1 MDRINVFKL
10 TIRVICINFLLLFKN
25 PIPYTLPFSKDFG
38 GFFLSYSI
46 PAEKIS
52 EIKHSADILEI
63 ISDAVTLKKAG
74 RNYLGL
80 CPFHS
85 EKTPSF
91 TVSPD
96 KQMFY
101 CFGCGEGGN
110 VFTFIMKQEGVAF
123 PDAVR
128 FLARRYGITV
138 VDQTLGPGLKNQL
151 DERELLF
158 QINHQAMAFFHQ
170 RLLNPQ
176 TGNTALSYLTRRGL
190 PPNILTDFKLG
201 YALPGWNDLVNY
213 FSQTGVALTL
223 VEKAGLISRRQN
235 SNGYYDRFRDRI
247 IFPIYNIHQQV
258 AGFGGRVMDDS
269 LPKYLNSPETSLY
282 SKSRSLY
289 GLFQAKPFCR
299 QTGEVFIAEG
309 YMDLLSL
316 HLHGIQNS
324 VATLGTAMTEEHIR
338 LLKGVSQKITLVYD
352 SDQAGIKAAQ
362 RCIALFKVHHQLED
376 IRILVLPEGHDPDS
390 YLRQFGPDSFKKAAS
405 EASGVFSFMM
415 DVAIKK
421 HGLSLEGK
429 LRIVKEMEEP
439 LSALTDGLTRISA
452 IKEIAER
459 TGIDESA
466 IQEKIREI
474 SPRGPFRAKP
484 VESFSYSGNKF
495 EKRLIAMMLQFPEI
509 IPELVEKNLIEYISD
524 PLLKSTG
531 NDILFCYRDL
541 ENAQEQI
548 KDLPSIVLMAADN
561 DEKKRLIAAFS
572 IQKEEWDLEGC
583 RKFIGQ
589 IERNQKRD
597 NLRLL
602 RQRMKAA
609 EERGEHELLRKLTK
623 ECSDGQMSAGGR

>member
-1 MDRINVFKL
+1 M
-10 TIRVICINFLLLFKN
+10 
-25 PIPYTLPFSKDFG
+25 
-38 GFFLSYSI
+38 SYSI

-63 ISDAVTLKKAG
+63 ISDAVVLKKAG
-74 RNYLGL
+74 RNFLGL

-110 VFTFIMKQEGVAF
+110 VFTFVMKQEGIAF
-123 PDAVR
+123 PEAVR
-128 FLARRYGITV
+128 FLAKRYGIV
-138 VDQTLGPGLKNQL
+138 IVDQTSSPASKKQM

-158 QINHQAMAFFHQ
+158 QINRQAMEFFHHT
-170 RLLNPQ
+170 LLNPKIG
-176 TGNTALSYLTRRGL
+176 TPALSYLTRRGL
-190 PPNILTDFKLG
+190 PSGILTDFKLG
-201 YALPGWNDLVNY
+201 YAQPGWDHLTNY
-213 FSQTGVALTL
+213 FSQKGVALAL
-223 VEKAGLISRRQN
+223 VEKAGLISRRQ
-235 SNGYYDRFRDRI
+235 SGSGYYDRFRDRV
-247 IFPIYNIHQQV
+247 IFPIFNTHHQV
-258 AGFGGRVMDDS
+258 AGFGGRVLDDS
-269 LPKYLNSPETSLY
+269 LPKYLNSPETPLY

-299 QTGEVFIAEG
+299 QTGEVFISEG

-338 LLKGVSQKITLVYD
+338 LLKGVSQKIILVYD

-362 RCIALFKVHHQLED
+362 RCIELFKAHHQLED
-376 IRILVLPEGHDPDS
+376 IRILVLPEGHDPDT
-390 YLRQFGPDSFKKAAS
+390 YLHQFGPEPFRNAAR
-405 EASGVFSFMM
+405 EASGVFSFLIN
-415 DVAIKK
+415 VAIKK

-429 LRIVKEMEEP
+429 LRIIKEMEEP
-439 LSALTDGLTRISA
+439 LSSLTDGLTRSSA

-466 IQEKIREI
+466 IQEKIREN
-474 SPRGPFRAKP
+474 SPHRPFRAKP
-484 VESFSYSGNKF
+484 AEKVPAAGNKF

-509 IPELVEKNLIEYISD
+509 IPELIEKNIIDYISD
-524 PLLKSTG
+524 PLLKATG
-531 NDILFCYRDL
+531 NDILLCYRDL
-541 ENAQEQI
+541 DNALEQI
-548 KDLPSIVLMAADN
+548 HELPSIVLIAADT
-561 DEKKRLIAAFS
+561 DEKKRLVAALS
-572 IQKEEWDLEGC
+572 IQKLEEWDLKEC
-583 RKFIGQ
+583 RKSIEQ

-602 RQRMKAA
+602 RQRIKAA
-609 EERGEHELLRKLTK
+609 EESGEQELLQQLTK
-623 ECSDGQMSAGGR
+623 ECLDGQVSAGGR

>member
-1 MDRINVFKL
+1 MF
-10 TIRVICINFLLLFKN
+10 
-25 PIPYTLPFSKDFG
+25 
-38 GFFLSYSI
+38 YSI

-63 ISDAVTLKKAG
+63 ISEAVVLKKAG
-74 RNYLGL
+74 RNFLGL

-91 TVSPD
+91 TVSQD

-110 VFTFIMKQEGVAF
+110 VFTFVMKQEGIAF
-123 PDAVR
+123 PEAVR
-128 FLARRYGITV
+128 FLAKRYGIV
-138 VDQTLGPGLKNQL
+138 IVDHTSSPALKNQIN
-151 DERELLF
+151 ERDILF
-158 QINHQAMAFFHQ
+158 QINRQAMEFFHHT
-170 RLLNPQ
+170 LLDPQ
-176 TGNTALSYLTRRGL
+176 TGTPALSYLTRRGM
-190 PPNILTDFKLG
+190 PSRILTDFKLG
-201 YALPGWNDLVNY
+201 YAQPGWNQLTNY
-213 FSQTGVALTL
+213 FSGKSVALAL
-223 VEKAGLISRRQN
+223 VEKAGLISRRQ
-235 SNGYYDRFRDRI
+235 SGSGYYDRFRDRI
-247 IFPIYNIHQQV
+247 IFPIFNTHQQV
-258 AGFGGRVMDDS
+258 AGFGGRVLDDS
-269 LPKYLNSPETSLY
+269 SPKYLNSPETPLY

-338 LLKGVSQKITLVYD
+338 LLKGVCQKITLVYD

-362 RCIALFKVHHQLED
+362 RCIELFKAYHQPED
-376 IRILVLPEGHDPDS
+376 IRILVLPEGHDPDT
-390 YLRQFGPDSFKKAAS
+390 YLQQFGQEAFKNAAS
-405 EASGVFSFMM
+405 EASGVFSFLM

-429 LRIVKEMEEP
+429 LRVIHEMQEP
-439 LSALTDGLTRISA
+439 LSTLTDGLTRISA

-459 TGIDESA
+459 TGIDEGA
-466 IQEKIREI
+466 IQEKLREN
-474 SPRGPFRAKP
+474 SPRRPLRAKP
-484 VESFSYSGNKF
+484 AEKAPDAGNKF
-495 EKRLIAMMLQFPEI
+495 EKHLIAMMLQFPEI
-509 IPELVEKNLIEYISD
+509 IPVLIEKNLIEFISD

-531 NDILFCYRDL
+531 NDILACYRDL
-541 ENAQEQI
+541 DNAPEQI
-548 KDLPSIVLMAADN
+548 NDLPSIVLMAANN
-561 DEKKRLIAAFS
+561 DEKKRLVAAFS
-572 IQKEEWDLEGC
+572 IQKEEWGLDGC
-583 RKFIGQ
+583 RKLIEQ

-609 EERGEHELLRKLTK
+609 EESGEQELLQQLTK
-623 ECSDGQMSAGGR
+623 ECLDGQVSAGGR

>member
-1 MDRINVFKL
+1 L
-10 TIRVICINFLLLFKN
+10 
-25 PIPYTLPFSKDFG
+25 
-38 GFFLSYSI
+38 FLSYSI

-63 ISDAVTLKKAG
+63 ISDAVVLKKAG
-74 RNYLGL
+74 RNFLGL

-91 TVSPD
+91 TVSQD

-110 VFTFIMKQEGVAF
+110 VFTFVMKQEGIAF
-123 PDAVR
+123 LEAVR
-128 FLARRYGITV
+128 FLAKRYGV
-138 VDQTLGPGLKNQL
+138 VIVDHTSSPALKNQIN
-151 DERELLF
+151 ERDILF
-158 QINHQAMAFFHQ
+158 QINRQAMEFFHHA
-170 RLLNPQ
+170 LLDTQ
-176 TGNTALSYLTRRGL
+176 TGTPALSYLTSRGM
-190 PPNILTDFKLG
+190 PHRVLTDFQLG
-201 YALPGWNDLVNY
+201 YAQPGWNQLTNY
-213 FSQTGVALTL
+213 FSGKSVALAL
-223 VEKAGLISRRQN
+223 VEKAGLISRRQ
-235 SNGYYDRFRDRI
+235 SGSGYYDRFRDRI
-247 IFPIYNIHQQV
+247 IFPIFNTYQQV
-258 AGFGGRVMDDS
+258 AGFGGRVLDDS
-269 LPKYLNSPETSLY
+269 LPKYLNSPETPLY

-338 LLKGVSQKITLVYD
+338 LLKGVCQKITLVYD

-362 RCIALFKVHHQLED
+362 RCIELFKAHHQLED
-376 IRILVLPEGHDPDS
+376 IRILVLPEGHDPDT
-390 YLRQFGPDSFKKAAS
+390 YLQQFGQEAFKNAAN
-405 EASGVFSFMM
+405 EASGVFSFLM

-429 LRIVKEMEEP
+429 LRVIHEMEGP
-439 LSALTDGLTRISA
+439 LSTLTDGLTRISA

-466 IQEKIREI
+466 IQEKLREN
-474 SPRGPFRAKP
+474 SPSRPLRAKP
-484 VESFSYSGNKF
+484 VEKAPDAGNKF
-495 EKRLIAMMLQFPEI
+495 EKHLIAMMLQFPEI
-509 IPELVEKNLIEYISD
+509 IPVLIEKNLIEFISD

-531 NDILFCYRDL
+531 SDILACYRDL
-541 ENAQEQI
+541 DNAPEQI
-548 KDLPSIVLMAADN
+548 NDLPSIVLMAANN
-561 DEKKRLIAAFS
+561 DEKKRLVAAFS
-572 IQKEEWDLEGC
+572 IQKEEWGLEGC
-583 RKFIGQ
+583 RKLIEQ

-609 EERGEHELLRKLTK
+609 EESGEQELLQQLTK
-623 ECSDGQMSAGGR
+623 ECLDGQVSAGGR

>member
-1 MDRINVFKL
+1 M
-10 TIRVICINFLLLFKN
+10 
-25 PIPYTLPFSKDFG
+25 
-38 GFFLSYSI
+38 SYSI

-52 EIKHSADILEI
+52 EIKHGADILEI
-63 ISDAVTLKKAG
+63 ISDVVVLKKAG

-110 VFTFIMKQEGVAF
+110 VFTFVMKQEGIAF
-123 PDAVR
+123 PEAVR
-128 FLARRYGITV
+128 FLAKRYGV
-138 VDQTLGPGLKNQL
+138 VIIDQTSGPGVKKQM

-158 QINHQAMAFFHQ
+158 QINRQAMEFFHHT
-170 RLLNPQ
+170 LLNPQ
-176 TGNTALSYLTRRGL
+176 IGTPALSYLTGRGL
-190 PPNILTDFKLG
+190 PSSILTDFKLG
-201 YALPGWNDLVNY
+201 YAPPGWNHLTHY
-213 FSQTGVALTL
+213 FSGKDVALAL
-223 VEKAGLISRRQN
+223 VEKAGLISRRQ
-235 SNGYYDRFRDRI
+235 SGSGYYDRFRDRV
-247 IFPIYNIHQQV
+247 IFPIFNTHHQV

-269 LPKYLNSPETSLY
+269 LPKYLNSPETPLY

-324 VATLGTAMTEEHIR
+324 VATLGTAMAEEHIR

-362 RCIALFKVHHQLED
+362 RCIELFKAHHQLED

-390 YLRQFGPDSFKKAAS
+390 YLRQFGPESFKNAARD
-405 EASGVFSFMM
+405 ASGVFSFLIN
-415 DVAIKK
+415 VAIKK

-429 LRIVKEMEEP
+429 LRIIQEMEEP
-439 LSALTDGLTRISA
+439 LSTLTDGLTRISA

-466 IQEKIREI
+466 IQEKIREN
-474 SPRGPFRAKP
+474 SPRRPFRAKP
-484 VESFSYSGNKF
+484 AEKVPDAGNKF
-495 EKRLIAMMLQFPEI
+495 DKHLIAMMLQFPEI
-509 IPELVEKNLIEYISD
+509 IPELIEKNLIEYISD

-531 NDILFCYRDL
+531 NDILNSYRDL
-541 ENAQEQI
+541 DNIPEQVN
-548 KDLPSIVLMAADN
+548 DLPSIVLMAADN
-561 DEKKRLIAAFS
+561 DDKKRIIAACS
-572 IQKEEWDLEGC
+572 IQKEEWGLEGC
-583 RKFIGQ
+583 RKLMSQ

-602 RQRMKAA
+602 RQRIKVA
-609 EERGEHELLRKLTK
+609 EESGEQELLRQLTK
-623 ECSDGQMSAGGR
+623 ECLDGQVSAGGR

>member
-1 MDRINVFKL
+1 M
-10 TIRVICINFLLLFKN
+10 
-25 PIPYTLPFSKDFG
+25 
-38 GFFLSYSI
+38 SYSI
-46 PAEKIS
+46 PAEKLS

-63 ISDAVTLKKAG
+63 ISDAVVLKKAG

-110 VFTFIMKQEGVAF
+110 VFTFVMKQEGIAF
-123 PDAVR
+123 PEAVR
-128 FLARRYGITV
+128 FLAKRFGIV
-138 VDQTLGPGLKNQL
+138 IVDPASSPGTKIQM

-158 QINHQAMAFFHQ
+158 QINRQAMAFYHHA
-170 RLLNPQ
+170 LLNPP
-176 TGNTALSYLTRRGL
+176 TGTPGLSYLTRRGL
-190 PPNILTDFKLG
+190 PPNILTDFMLG
-201 YALPGWNDLVNY
+201 YAQPGWNHLTNY
-213 FSQTGVALTL
+213 FSGKGVALTL
-223 VEKAGLISRRQN
+223 VEKAGLISRRQ
-235 SNGYYDRFRDRI
+235 SGNGYYDRFRDRV
-247 IFPIYNIHQQV
+247 IFPIFSIHNQI
-258 AGFGGRVMDDS
+258 AGFGGRVLDDS
-269 LPKYLNSPETSLY
+269 LPKYLNSPETPIY

-309 YMDLLSL
+309 YMDLLSM

-338 LLKGVSQKITLVYD
+338 LLKGVSRKITLVYD

-362 RCIALFKVHHQLED
+362 RCIELFKAHHQLED
-376 IRILVLPEGHDPDS
+376 IRILVLPEGHDPDT
-390 YLRQFGPDSFKKAAS
+390 YLRQFGPESFRNAARD
-405 EASGVFSFMM
+405 ASGVFSFLM

-429 LRIVKEMEEP
+429 LRIIQEMEAP
-439 LSALTDGLTRISA
+439 LLTLTDSLTRVSA

-466 IQEKIREI
+466 IQEKIREN
-474 SPRGPFRAKP
+474 SPRRSLRAKP
-484 VESFSYSGNKF
+484 AELVPDAGNKF

-509 IPELVEKNLIEYISD
+509 IPELIEKNIIDYISD
-524 PLLKSTG
+524 PLLKATG
-531 NDILFCYRDL
+531 NDILISYRDL
-541 ENAQEQI
+541 DNVPEQI
-548 KDLPSIVLMAADN
+548 RDLPSIVLMTADN
-561 DEKKRLIAAFS
+561 DEKKRLVAALS
-572 IQKEEWDLEGC
+572 IQKLEEWDLKEC
-583 RKFIGQ
+583 RKSIVQ
-589 IERNQKRD
+589 IERNQMKD

-602 RQRMKAA
+602 RQSLEAA
-609 EERGEHELLRKLTK
+609 EKCGDQDEQELLKQRIT
-623 ECSDGQMSAGGR
+623 ECLYGQVSAGGR

>member
-10 TIRVICINFLLLFKN
+10 TIRVICINFLLIFKN
-25 PIPYTLPFSKDFG
+25 PIPILLFSIDFG

-63 ISDAVTLKKAG
+63 ISDAVTLKKSG

-110 VFTFIMKQEGVAF
+110 VFTFIMKQEGVSF

-128 FLARRYGITV
+128 FLARRYGIAV

-151 DERELLF
+151 DEREILF

-170 RLLNPQ
+170 RLMHPQ
-176 TGNTALSYLTRRGL
+176 TGNAALSYLTRRGL
-190 PPNILTDFKLG
+190 PPYILTDFKLG
-201 YALPGWNDLVNY
+201 YALPGWNNLVNY

-352 SDQAGIKAAQ
+352 SDKAGIKAAQ
-362 RCIALFKVHHQLED
+362 RCIELFKVHHQLED

-390 YLRQFGPDSFKKAAS
+390 YLRQFGPDAFKNAARD
-405 EASGVFSFMM
+405 ASGVFSFMM

-459 TGIDESA
+459 TGIDEGA
-466 IQEKIREI
+466 IQEKMRKLP
-474 SPRGPFRAKP
+474 PRGPFRAKP
-484 VESFSYSGNKF
+484 VESFSHSGNKF

-509 IPELVEKNLIEYISD
+509 VPDLVEKNLIEYISD

-531 NDILFCYRDL
+531 NDILLCYRDI

-561 DEKKRLIAAFS
+561 VEKKRLIAAFS

-623 ECSDGQMSAGGR
+623 ECSDGQVSAGGR

>member
-1 MDRINVFKL
+1 M
-10 TIRVICINFLLLFKN
+10 
-25 PIPYTLPFSKDFG
+25 PFPKDFG
-38 GFFLSYSI
+38 GLFLSYSI

-52 EIKHSADILEI
+52 EIKHIADILEI

-110 VFTFIMKQEGVAF
+110 VFTFVMKQEGIAF
-123 PDAVR
+123 PEAVR
-128 FLARRYGITV
+128 FLARRYGIV
-138 VDQTLGPGLKNQL
+138 IVDQTMSPGFKKQV

-158 QINHQAMAFFHQ
+158 QINRQAMEFFHHT
-170 RLLNPQ
+170 LLNPK
-176 TGNTALSYLTRRGL
+176 TGTPALSYLTRRGL
-190 PPNILTDFKLG
+190 PSTIIADFKLG
-201 YALPGWNDLVNY
+201 YVQPGWSHLTDY
-213 FSQTGVALTL
+213 FSQKGVSSSL
-223 VEKAGLISRRQN
+223 VEKAGLISRRQ
-235 SNGYYDRFRDRI
+235 SGSGYYDRFRDRI
-247 IFPIYNIHQQV
+247 IFPIFNIHHQV

-269 LPKYLNSPETSLY
+269 LPKYLNSPETALY

-352 SDQAGIKAAQ
+352 SDLAGIKAAQ
-362 RCIALFKVHHQLED
+362 RCIELFKAHHQLED

-390 YLRQFGPDSFKKAAS
+390 YLQQFGPESFRNAARD
-405 EASGVFSFMM
+405 ATGVFSFLM

-429 LRIVKEMEEP
+429 LRIIKEMQEP
-439 LSALTDGLTRISA
+439 LSTLTDGLTRISA
-452 IKEIAER
+452 IKEISER

-474 SPRGPFRAKP
+474 SPRRLFKSKP
-484 VESFSYSGNKF
+484 AEKLLDAGNKF
-495 EKRLIAMMLQFPEI
+495 EKRLIAMMLQFPDI
-509 IPELVEKNLIEYISD
+509 IPVLIEKKLIEYISD

-531 NDILFCYRDL
+531 NDIIKSYRDL
-541 ENAQEQI
+541 VNAPEQI
-548 KDLPSIVLMAADN
+548 NDLPSIVMMAADN

-572 IQKEEWDLEGC
+572 IQTDEWDLEGC
-583 RKFIGQ
+583 RKLIEQ

-609 EERGEHELLRKLTK
+609 EECGEHELLRQLTK
-623 ECSDGQMSAGGR
+623 EFLDGQVSAGGR

>member
-1 MDRINVFKL
+1 
-10 TIRVICINFLLLFKN
+10 
-25 PIPYTLPFSKDFG
+25 
-38 GFFLSYSI
+38 LSYSI

-63 ISDAVTLKKAG
+63 ISDAVVLKKAG
-74 RNYLGL
+74 RNFLGF

-91 TVSPD
+91 TVSQD

-110 VFTFIMKQEGVAF
+110 VFTFVMKQEGIAF
-123 PDAVR
+123 PEAVR
-128 FLARRYGITV
+128 FLAKRYGV
-138 VDQTLGPGLKNQL
+138 VIVDHTSSPALKNQIN
-151 DERELLF
+151 ERDILF
-158 QINHQAMAFFHQ
+158 QINRQAMEFFHHT
-170 RLLNPQ
+170 LLDPQ
-176 TGNTALSYLTRRGL
+176 TGTSALSYLTRRGM
-190 PPNILTDFKLG
+190 PPRILTDFKLG
-201 YALPGWNDLVNY
+201 YAQPGWNQLTNY
-213 FSQTGVALTL
+213 FSGKSVALAL
-223 VEKAGLISRRQN
+223 VEKAGLISRRQ
-235 SNGYYDRFRDRI
+235 SGSGYYDRFRDRV
-247 IFPIYNIHQQV
+247 IFPIFNTYQQV
-258 AGFGGRVMDDS
+258 AGFGGRVLDDS
-269 LPKYLNSPETSLY
+269 LPKYLNSPETPLY

-338 LLKGVSQKITLVYD
+338 LLKGVCQKITLVYD

-362 RCIALFKVHHQLED
+362 RCIELFKAHHQLED
-376 IRILVLPEGHDPDS
+376 IRILVLPEGHDPDT
-390 YLRQFGPDSFKKAAS
+390 YLQQFGQEAFKNAAN
-405 EASGVFSFMM
+405 EASGVFSFLM

-429 LRIVKEMEEP
+429 LRVIHEMEGP
-439 LSALTDGLTRISA
+439 LSTLTDGLTRISA

-466 IQEKIREI
+466 IQEKLREN
-474 SPRGPFRAKP
+474 SPSRPLRAKP
-484 VESFSYSGNKF
+484 VEKAPDAGNKF
-495 EKRLIAMMLQFPEI
+495 EKHLIAMMLQFPEI
-509 IPELVEKNLIEYISD
+509 IPVLIEKNLIEFISD

-531 NDILFCYRDL
+531 SDILACYRDL
-541 ENAQEQI
+541 DNAPEQI
-548 KDLPSIVLMAADN
+548 NDLPSIVLMAANN
-561 DEKKRLIAAFS
+561 DEKKRLVAAFS
-572 IQKEEWDLEGC
+572 IQKEEWGLEGC
-583 RKFIGQ
+583 RKLIEQ

-609 EERGEHELLRKLTK
+609 EESGEQELLQQLTK
-623 ECSDGQMSAGGR
+623 ECLDGQVSAGGR

>member
-1 MDRINVFKL
+1 M
-10 TIRVICINFLLLFKN
+10 
-25 PIPYTLPFSKDFG
+25 
-38 GFFLSYSI
+38 SYSI

-63 ISDAVTLKKAG
+63 ISDAVVLKKAG
-74 RNYLGL
+74 RNFLGL

-110 VFTFIMKQEGVAF
+110 VFTFVMKQEGIAF
-123 PDAVR
+123 PEAVR
-128 FLARRYGITV
+128 FLAKRYGIV
-138 VDQTLGPGLKNQL
+138 IVDQTSSPASKKQM

-158 QINHQAMAFFHQ
+158 QINRQAMEFFHHT
-170 RLLNPQ
+170 LLNPKIG
-176 TGNTALSYLTRRGL
+176 TPALSYLTRRGL
-190 PPNILTDFKLG
+190 PSGILTDFKLG
-201 YALPGWNDLVNY
+201 YAQPGWDHLTNY
-213 FSQTGVALTL
+213 FSQKGVALAL
-223 VEKAGLISRRQN
+223 VEKAGLISRRQ
-235 SNGYYDRFRDRI
+235 SGSGYYDRFRDRV
-247 IFPIYNIHQQV
+247 IFPIFNTHQQV
-258 AGFGGRVMDDS
+258 AGFGGRVLDDS
-269 LPKYLNSPETSLY
+269 LPKYLNSPETPLY

-299 QTGEVFIAEG
+299 QTGEVFISEG

-362 RCIALFKVHHQLED
+362 RCIELFKAHHQLED
-376 IRILVLPEGHDPDS
+376 IRILVLPEGHDPDT
-390 YLRQFGPDSFKKAAS
+390 YLQQFGPESFRNAAR
-405 EASGVFSFMM
+405 EAYGVFSFLIN
-415 DVAIKK
+415 VAIKT

-429 LRIVKEMEEP
+429 LRIIKEMEEP
-439 LSALTDGLTRISA
+439 LSTLTDRLTRSSA

-466 IQEKIREI
+466 IQEKIREN
-474 SPRGPFRAKP
+474 SPHRPFRAKP
-484 VESFSYSGNKF
+484 AEKVPDTGNKF
-495 EKRLIAMMLQFPEI
+495 DKHLISMMFQFPEI
-509 IPELVEKNLIEYISD
+509 IPELIEKNLIENISD

-531 NDILFCYRDL
+531 NDILICYRDL
-541 ENAQEQI
+541 DNAPEQI
-548 KDLPSIVLMAADN
+548 NDLPSIVLMAADT
-561 DEKKRLIAAFS
+561 DEKKRLVAAFS
-572 IQKEEWDLEGC
+572 IQNEEWGLEGC
-583 RKFIGQ
+583 RKLIEQ

-602 RQRMKAA
+602 RQRIKAA
-609 EERGEHELLRKLTK
+609 EESGEQELLQQLTK
-623 ECSDGQMSAGGR
+623 EGKDGQVSAGGR

>member
-1 MDRINVFKL
+1 M
-10 TIRVICINFLLLFKN
+10 
-25 PIPYTLPFSKDFG
+25 
-38 GFFLSYSI
+38 SYSI

-63 ISDAVTLKKAG
+63 ISDAVVLKKAG
-74 RNYLGL
+74 RNFLGL

-91 TVSPD
+91 TVSQD

-110 VFTFIMKQEGVAF
+110 VFTFVMKQEGIAF
-123 PDAVR
+123 PEAVR
-128 FLARRYGITV
+128 FLAKRYGIV
-138 VDQTLGPGLKNQL
+138 IVDHTSSPALKNQIN
-151 DERELLF
+151 ERDSLF
-158 QINHQAMAFFHQ
+158 QINRQAMEFFHHT
-170 RLLNPQ
+170 LLDPQ
-176 TGNTALSYLTRRGL
+176 TGTPALSYLTSRGM
-190 PPNILTDFKLG
+190 PHRVLTDFQLG
-201 YALPGWNDLVNY
+201 YAQPGWNQLTNY
-213 FSQTGVALTL
+213 FSGKSVALAL
-223 VEKAGLISRRQN
+223 VEKAGLISRRQ
-235 SNGYYDRFRDRI
+235 SGNGYYDRFRDRI
-247 IFPIYNIHQQV
+247 IFPIFNTYQQV
-258 AGFGGRVMDDS
+258 AGFGGRVLDDS
-269 LPKYLNSPETSLY
+269 LPKYLNSPETPLY

-338 LLKGVSQKITLVYD
+338 LLKGVCQKITLVYD

-362 RCIALFKVHHQLED
+362 RCIELFKAHHQLED
-376 IRILVLPEGHDPDS
+376 IRILVLPEGHDPDT
-390 YLRQFGPDSFKKAAS
+390 YLQQFGQEAFRNAAR
-405 EASGVFSFMM
+405 EASGVFSFLM

-429 LRIVKEMEEP
+429 LRVIHEMQEP
-439 LSALTDGLTRISA
+439 LSTLTDGLTRISA

-466 IQEKIREI
+466 IQEKLREN
-474 SPRGPFRAKP
+474 SQSRPFKAKP
-484 VESFSYSGNKF
+484 AEKAPDAGNKF
-495 EKRLIAMMLQFPEI
+495 EKHLIAMMLQFPEI
-509 IPELVEKNLIEYISD
+509 IPVLIEKNLIEFISD

-531 NDILFCYRDL
+531 SDILACYRDFD
-541 ENAQEQI
+541 NASEQI
-548 KDLPSIVLMAADN
+548 NDLPSIVLMAVDN

-572 IQKEEWDLEGC
+572 IQKEEWGLEGC
-583 RKFIGQ
+583 RKLIEQ

-609 EERGEHELLRKLTK
+609 EESGEQELLQQLTK
-623 ECSDGQMSAGGR
+623 ECLDGQVSAGGR

>member
-1 MDRINVFKL
+1 MP
-10 TIRVICINFLLLFKN
+10 FL
-25 PIPYTLPFSKDFG
+25 KDFG

-52 EIKHSADILEI
+52 EIKHCADILEI
-63 ISDAVTLKKAG
+63 ISDVIVLKKAG

-110 VFTFIMKQEGVAF
+110 VFTFVMKQEGITF
-123 PDAVR
+123 PEAVR
-128 FLARRYGITV
+128 FLAKRYAIV
-138 VDQTLGPGLKNQL
+138 IVDQTLSPGSKRHM

-158 QINHQAMAFFHQ
+158 QINHQAMAFFHHT
-170 RLLNPQ
+170 LLNPQ
-176 TGNTALSYLTRRGL
+176 TGDPALSYLTRRGM
-190 PPNILTDFKLG
+190 PPRILTDFKLG
-201 YALPGWNDLVNY
+201 YAQPGWDHLTNY
-213 FSQTGVALTL
+213 FAQKGVALAL
-223 VEKAGLISRRQN
+223 VEKAGLICRRQ
-235 SNGYYDRFRDRI
+235 SGSGYYDRFRDRV
-247 IFPIYNIHQQV
+247 IFPIFNTHQQV
-258 AGFGGRVMDDS
+258 AGFGGRVLDDS
-269 LPKYLNSPETSLY
+269 LPKYLNSPETPLY

-299 QTGEVFIAEG
+299 QTDEVFIAEG

-338 LLKGVSQKITLVYD
+338 LLKGVSQKIILVYD

-362 RCIALFKVHHQLED
+362 RCIALFKAHHPLED
-376 IRILVLPEGHDPDS
+376 VRILVLPEGHDPDT
-390 YLRQFGPDSFKKAAS
+390 YLAQFGPESFRNAAN
-405 EASGVFSFMM
+405 EASGVFSFLMN
-415 DVAIKK
+415 VAIKK

-429 LRIVKEMEEP
+429 LRIIQEMEEP
-439 LSALTDGLTRISA
+439 LSTLTDGLTRISA

-466 IQEKIREI
+466 IQEKIRENAH
-474 SPRGPFRAKP
+474 RRPFRTTPAEKAP
-484 VESFSYSGNKF
+484 DTGNKF
-495 EKRLIAMMLQFPEI
+495 EKHLIAMMLQFPEI
-509 IPELVEKNLIEYISD
+509 IPVLIEKNLIETISD

-531 NDILFCYRDL
+531 NDILICYRDL
-541 ENAQEQI
+541 DKTPEQI
-548 KDLPSIVLMAADN
+548 NDLPSIVLMAADN
-561 DEKKRLIAAFS
+561 DEKKRLVAAFS
-572 IQKEEWDLEGC
+572 IQKEEWGLEGC
-583 RKFIGQ
+583 RKLIEQ

-609 EERGEHELLRKLTK
+609 EESGEQELLRQLTK
-623 ECSDGQMSAGGR
+623 ECSDGQVSAGG

>member
-1 MDRINVFKL
+1 
-10 TIRVICINFLLLFKN
+10 
-25 PIPYTLPFSKDFG
+25 
-38 GFFLSYSI
+38 
-46 PAEKIS
+46 
-52 EIKHSADILEI
+52 
-63 ISDAVTLKKAG
+63 
-74 RNYLGL
+74 
-80 CPFHS
+80 
-85 EKTPSF
+85 
-91 TVSPD
+91 
-96 KQMFY
+96 MFY

-110 VFTFIMKQEGVAF
+110 VFTFVMKQEGIAF
-123 PDAVR
+123 PEAVR
-128 FLARRYGITV
+128 FLARRYGIDI
-138 VDQTLGPGLKNQL
+138 VDPASTSDFKHRT

-158 QINHQAMAFFHQ
+158 QINLQAMAFFHHA
-170 RLLNPQ
+170 LLNPEIG
-176 TGNTALSYLTRRGL
+176 TPALSYLTRRGL
-190 PPNILTDFKLG
+190 PSGILSDFKIG
-201 YALPGWNDLVNY
+201 YAPPGWNHLTDY
-213 FSQTGVALTL
+213 FSEKGVALSL

-235 SNGYYDRFRDRI
+235 ANGYYDRFRDRI
-247 IFPIYNIHQQV
+247 IFPIFNIHQQV

-269 LPKYLNSPETSLY
+269 LPKYLNSPETPIY

-338 LLKGVSQKITLVYD
+338 LLKGVSQKTTLVYD

-362 RCIALFKVHHQLED
+362 RCIELFKAHHQLED

-390 YLRQFGPDSFKKAAS
+390 YLLQFGPESFRNAAR
-405 EASGVFSFMM
+405 EASGVFSFLM

-429 LRIVKEMEEP
+429 LRIIKELEGP
-439 LSALTDGLTRISA
+439 LSTLTDGLIRISA

-466 IQEKIREI
+466 IQEKIRES
-474 SPRGPFRAKP
+474 SPNRTFRTKP
-484 VESFSYSGNKF
+484 AEKVPNAGNKF
-495 EKRLIAMMLQFPEI
+495 EKHLIAMMLQFPEI
-509 IPELVEKNLIEYISD
+509 IPDMIEKNLIEYISD
-524 PLLKSTG
+524 PLLKSAG
-531 NDILFCYRDL
+531 NDILSCYHDL
-541 ENAQEQI
+541 DNPQEQI
-548 KDLPSIVLMAADN
+548 HDLPSIVLMAADN

-572 IQKEEWDLEGC
+572 IQKEEWGLEGC
-583 RKFIGQ
+583 RKLIGQ

-609 EERGEHELLRKLTK
+609 EESGQQELLLQLTK
-623 ECSDGQMSAGGR
+623 ECLDGQVSAGGR

>member
-1 MDRINVFKL
+1 MSN
-10 TIRVICINFLLLFKN
+10 
-25 PIPYTLPFSKDFG
+25 
-38 GFFLSYSI
+38 SI

-110 VFTFIMKQEGVAF
+110 VFTFVMKQEGISF
-123 PDAVR
+123 PEAVR
-128 FLARRYGITV
+128 FLARRYGVVI
-138 VDQTLGPGLKNQL
+138 VDQTMSPGLKKQV

-158 QINHQAMAFFHQ
+158 QINHQAMEFYCHA
-170 RLLNPQ
+170 LLDPKIG
-176 TGNTALSYLTRRGL
+176 TPALSYLTRRGL
-190 PPNILTDFKLG
+190 PSSILADFKLG
-201 YALPGWNDLVNY
+201 YAQPGWDHLTNY
-213 FSQTGVALTL
+213 FSQKGVALAL

-235 SNGYYDRFRDRI
+235 GSGYYDRFRDRI
-247 IFPIYNIHQQV
+247 IFPIFNTHHQV

-269 LPKYLNSPETSLY
+269 LPKYLNSPETPLY

-289 GLFQAKPFCR
+289 GLFKAKPFCR

-316 HLHGIQNS
+316 HFNGIQNS
-324 VATLGTAMTEEHIR
+324 VATLGTAMTEAHFR
-338 LLKGVSQKITLVYD
+338 LLNGVLKITDFKEFFLKIILVYD
-352 SDQAGIKAAQ
+352 SDQAGIKAAL
-362 RCIALFKVHHQLED
+362 RCIEFFKAHPQLMY

-390 YLRQFGPDSFKKAAS
+390 YLQQFGPESFRNAAS
-405 EASGVFSFMM
+405 EAFGVFSFLIN
-415 DVAIKK
+415 VAKNK

-429 LRIVKEMEEP
+429 LRIIQEMELP
-439 LSALTDGLTRISA
+439 ISKLTDKTIRSSA
-452 IKEIAER
+452 IRELAEV
-459 TGIDESA
+459 TGVDESA
-466 IQEKIREI
+466 IQEKIRGTI
-474 SPRGPFRAKP
+474 RDNIVKPAKKVP
-484 VESFSYSGNKF
+484 DARNKF
-495 EKRLIAMMLQFPEI
+495 EKHLIAMMLQFPEI
-509 IPELVEKNLIEYISD
+509 IPDLIEKNLIEYISD

-531 NDILFCYRDL
+531 NDILSSYRDL
-541 ENAQEQI
+541 DNAPEQI
-548 KDLPSIVLMAADN
+548 NDLPSIALMAADN

-572 IQKEEWDLEGC
+572 IQNEEWDLEGC
-583 RKFIGQ
+583 RKLIGQ

-597 NLRLL
+597 NLRML

-609 EERGEHELLRKLTK
+609 EESGEQELLRKLTK
-623 ECSDGQMSAGGR
+623 ECSDGQVSAGGR

>member
-1 MDRINVFKL
+1 MSN
-10 TIRVICINFLLLFKN
+10 
-25 PIPYTLPFSKDFG
+25 
-38 GFFLSYSI
+38 SI
-46 PAEKIS
+46 SADKIS

-74 RNYLGL
+74 RNFLGL

-110 VFTFIMKQEGVAF
+110 VFTFVMKQEGIAF
-123 PDAVR
+123 PEAVR
-128 FLARRYGITV
+128 FLARRYGIV
-138 VDQTLGPGLKNQL
+138 IADQAMSPGLKKQV

-158 QINHQAMAFFHQ
+158 QINRQAMEFFHHT
-170 RLLNPQ
+170 LLNPKIG
-176 TGNTALSYLTRRGL
+176 TPALSYLTRRGL
-190 PPNILTDFKLG
+190 PSSILTDFKLG
-201 YALPGWNDLVNY
+201 YVQPGWSHLTDY
-213 FSQTGVALTL
+213 FSQKGVALTL
-223 VEKAGLISRRQN
+223 VEKAGLIGRRQ
-235 SNGYYDRFRDRI
+235 SGSGYYDRFRDRI
-247 IFPIYNIHQQV
+247 IFPIFNTHHQV

-269 LPKYLNSPETSLY
+269 LPKYLNSPETPLY

-316 HLHGIQNS
+316 HFHGMQNS

-362 RCIALFKVHHQLED
+362 RCIALFKAHHQLED

-390 YLRQFGPDSFKKAAS
+390 YLQQFGPESFRNAANQ
-405 EASGVFSFMM
+405 ASGVFSFLM

-429 LRIVKEMEEP
+429 LRIIQEMEEP
-439 LSALTDGLTRISA
+439 LSTLTDGLTRISA

-466 IQEKIREI
+466 IQEKIREN
-474 SPRGPFRAKP
+474 SPRRPFRAKP
-484 VESFSYSGNKF
+484 AEKSPDAGNKF
-495 EKRLIAMMLQFPEI
+495 EKRLIAMMLQFPEV
-509 IPELVEKNLIEYISD
+509 IPVLIEKNLIEYISD

-531 NDILFCYRDL
+531 NDILSCYRDL
-541 ENAQEQI
+541 DNAPEQI
-548 KDLPSIVLMAADN
+548 NDLPSIALMAADN

-572 IQKEEWDLEGC
+572 IQKDEWDLEGC
-583 RKFIGQ
+583 RKLIGQ

-597 NLRLL
+597 NLRML

-609 EERGEHELLRKLTK
+609 EESGEQELLRKLTK
-623 ECSDGQMSAGGR
+623 ECSDGQVSAGGR

>member
-1 MDRINVFKL
+1 
-10 TIRVICINFLLLFKN
+10 
-25 PIPYTLPFSKDFG
+25 
-38 GFFLSYSI
+38 LSYSI

-63 ISDAVTLKKAG
+63 ISDAVVLKKAG
-74 RNYLGL
+74 RNFLGL

-110 VFTFIMKQEGVAF
+110 VFTFVMKQEGIAF
-123 PDAVR
+123 PEAVR
-128 FLARRYGITV
+128 FLAKRYGIV
-138 VDQTLGPGLKNQL
+138 IVDQTSSPASKKQM

-158 QINHQAMAFFHQ
+158 QINRQAMEFFHHT
-170 RLLNPQ
+170 LLNPKIG
-176 TGNTALSYLTRRGL
+176 TPALSYLTRRGL
-190 PPNILTDFKLG
+190 PSGILTDFKLG
-201 YALPGWNDLVNY
+201 YAQPGWDHLTNY
-213 FSQTGVALTL
+213 FSQKGVALAL
-223 VEKAGLISRRQN
+223 VEKAGLISRRQ
-235 SNGYYDRFRDRI
+235 SGSGYYDRFRDRV
-247 IFPIYNIHQQV
+247 IFPIFNTHQQV
-258 AGFGGRVMDDS
+258 AGFGGRVLDDS
-269 LPKYLNSPETSLY
+269 LPKYLNSPETPLY

-299 QTGEVFIAEG
+299 QTGEVFISEG

-362 RCIALFKVHHQLED
+362 RCIELFKAHHQLED
-376 IRILVLPEGHDPDS
+376 IRILVLPEGHDPDT
-390 YLRQFGPDSFKKAAS
+390 YLQQFGPESFRNAAR
-405 EASGVFSFMM
+405 EAYGVFSFLIN
-415 DVAIKK
+415 VAIKT

-429 LRIVKEMEEP
+429 LRIIKEMEEP
-439 LSALTDGLTRISA
+439 LSTLTDRLTRSSA

-466 IQEKIREI
+466 IQEKIREN
-474 SPRGPFRAKP
+474 SPHRPFRAKP
-484 VESFSYSGNKF
+484 AEKVPDTGNKF
-495 EKRLIAMMLQFPEI
+495 DKHLISMMFQFPEI
-509 IPELVEKNLIEYISD
+509 IPELIEKNLIENISD

-531 NDILFCYRDL
+531 NDILICYRDL
-541 ENAQEQI
+541 DNAPEQI
-548 KDLPSIVLMAADN
+548 NDLPSIVLMAADT
-561 DEKKRLIAAFS
+561 DEKKRLVAAFS
-572 IQKEEWDLEGC
+572 IQNEEWGLEGC
-583 RKFIGQ
+583 RKLIEQ

-602 RQRMKAA
+602 RQRIKAA
-609 EERGEHELLRKLTK
+609 EESGEQELLQQLTK
-623 ECSDGQMSAGGR
+623 EGKDGQVSAGGR

>member
-1 MDRINVFKL
+1 M
-10 TIRVICINFLLLFKN
+10 
-25 PIPYTLPFSKDFG
+25 
-38 GFFLSYSI
+38 SYSI

-110 VFTFIMKQEGVAF
+110 VFTFIMKQEGIAF
-123 PDAVR
+123 PEAVR
-128 FLARRYGITV
+128 FLAKRQGIV
-138 VDQTLGPGLKNQL
+138 IVDQAMGTATKYHM

-158 QINHQAMAFFHQ
+158 QINRQAMEYFHQ
-170 RLLNPQ
+170 CLLNIQ
-176 TGNTALSYLTRRGL
+176 TGTAALSYLTGRGL
-190 PPNILTDFKLG
+190 PSGILSDFKLG
-201 YALPGWNDLVNY
+201 YAQPGWNHLTNY
-213 FSQTGVALTL
+213 FSQKGVAPGL
-223 VEKAGLISRRQN
+223 VEKAGLISRRQ
-235 SNGYYDRFRDRI
+235 SGSGYYDRFRDRI
-247 IFPIYNIHQQV
+247 IFPIFNIHHQV
-258 AGFGGRVMDDS
+258 AGFGGRVMDDA
-269 LPKYLNSPETSLY
+269 LPKYLNSPETPLY

-299 QTGEVFIAEG
+299 KTGEVFIAEG

-338 LLKGVSQKITLVYD
+338 LLKGVCQKITLVYD

-362 RCIALFKVHHQLED
+362 RCIELFKAHHQLED

-390 YLRQFGPDSFKKAAS
+390 YLQQFGPESFRNAAN

-415 DVAIKK
+415 EVAINK

-429 LRIVKEMEEP
+429 LRIIKDMEEP
-439 LSALTDGLTRISA
+439 LSTLTDGLTRISA
-452 IKEIAER
+452 IKEISER

-474 SPRGPFRAKP
+474 SPRGHFRAKP
-484 VESFSYSGNKF
+484 VERAPDTVNKF
-495 EKRLIAMMLQFPEI
+495 EKHLIAMMLQFPEI
-509 IPELVEKNLIEYISD
+509 IPELIEKNLVEYISD

-531 NDILFCYRDL
+531 NDILSCYRNL
-541 ENAQEQI
+541 KNTPEQI
-548 KDLPSIVLMAADN
+548 NDLHSIVSMAVDN
-561 DEKKRLIAAFS
+561 EEKKCLIAAFS
-572 IQKEEWDLEGC
+572 VQNEEWDLDGC
-583 RKFIGQ
+583 RKLIGQ

-597 NLRLL
+597 NLRML
-602 RQRMKAA
+602 RRRMKAA
-609 EERGEHELLRKLTK
+609 EESGEQELLRKLTK
-623 ECSDGQMSAGGR
+623 ECSDGQVSAGGR

>member
-1 MDRINVFKL
+1 
-10 TIRVICINFLLLFKN
+10 
-25 PIPYTLPFSKDFG
+25 LPFPKDLG
-38 GFFLSYSI
+38 GLFLSYSI

-63 ISDAVTLKKAG
+63 ISDAVVLKKAG

-110 VFTFIMKQEGVAF
+110 VFTFVMKQEGIAF
-123 PDAVR
+123 PEAVR
-128 FLARRYGITV
+128 FLAKRFGIV
-138 VDQTLGPGLKNQL
+138 IVDQTSSPGAKKQM

-158 QINHQAMAFFHQ
+158 QINRQAMDFYHHT
-170 RLLNPQ
+170 LLNPQ
-176 TGNTALSYLTRRGL
+176 TGTPALSYLTRRGL
-190 PPNILTDFKLG
+190 PPQILTDFKLG
-201 YALPGWNDLVNY
+201 YAQPGWNHLTNY
-213 FSQTGVALTL
+213 FSGKGVALSL
-223 VEKAGLISRRQN
+223 VEKAGLISRRQGG
-235 SNGYYDRFRDRI
+235 SGYYDRFRDRI
-247 IFPIYNIHQQV
+247 IFPIFSIHQQV
-258 AGFGGRVMDDS
+258 AGFGGRVLDDS
-269 LPKYLNSPETSLY
+269 LPKYLNSPETPLY

-362 RCIALFKVHHQLED
+362 RCIELFKAHHQLED
-376 IRILVLPEGHDPDS
+376 IRILVLPEGHDPDT
-390 YLRQFGPDSFKKAAS
+390 YLQQFGPESFGNAAR
-405 EASGVFSFMM
+405 EASGVFSFLINM
-415 DVAIKK
+415 AIKT

-429 LRIVKEMEEP
+429 LRIIKEMEEP
-439 LSALTDGLTRISA
+439 LSTLSDRLTRSSA

-466 IQEKIREI
+466 IQEKIREN
-474 SPRGPFRAKP
+474 SPRRLFRAKP
-484 VESFSYSGNKF
+484 GEKAPDAGNKF
-495 EKRLIAMMLQFPEI
+495 EKRLIAMMLQFPDI
-509 IPELVEKNLIEYISD
+509 IPVLIEKNLIEYISD

-531 NDILFCYRDL
+531 NDILSSYRDL
-541 ENAQEQI
+541 NNEPEKIN
-548 KDLPSIVLMAADN
+548 DLPSIVLMAADN
-561 DEKKRLIAAFS
+561 DEKKRLIAEYS
-572 IQKEEWDLEGC
+572 IQKEEWGLEDC
-583 RKFIGQ
+583 RKAIGQ
-589 IERNQKRD
+589 IEGKQKRD
-597 NLRLL
+597 NGRLCL
-602 RQRMKAA
+602 QRLKAA
-609 EERGEHELLRKLTK
+609 EESGDHKLVQQIRK
-623 ECSDGQMSAGGR
+623 EYNDGLVSAGGR

>member
-1 MDRINVFKL
+1 MSN
-10 TIRVICINFLLLFKN
+10 
-25 PIPYTLPFSKDFG
+25 
-38 GFFLSYSI
+38 SI

-63 ISDAVTLKKAG
+63 ISDAVVLKKAG

-110 VFTFIMKQEGVAF
+110 VFTFVMKQEGIVF
-123 PDAVR
+123 PEAVR
-128 FLARRYGITV
+128 FLAKRYGIV
-138 VDQTLGPGLKNQL
+138 IVDQSSNPALKNQM
-151 DERELLF
+151 DEREFLF
-158 QINHQAMAFFHQ
+158 QINRQAMEFYHHV
-170 RLLNPQ
+170 LLNPQ
-176 TGNTALSYLTRRGL
+176 DGTPALSYLTRRGM
-190 PPNILTDFKLG
+190 PPRILTDFKLG
-201 YALPGWNDLVNY
+201 YAQPGWNHLTNY
-213 FSQTGVALTL
+213 FSGKGVALTL
-223 VEKAGLISRRQN
+223 VEKAGLISRRQ
-235 SNGYYDRFRDRI
+235 SGNGYYDRFRERI
-247 IFPIYNIHQQV
+247 IFPIFNTHQQV
-258 AGFGGRVMDDS
+258 AGFGGRVLDDS
-269 LPKYLNSPETSLY
+269 LPKYLNSPETPLY

-299 QTGEVFIAEG
+299 QTGEVYIAEG

-362 RCIALFKVHHQLED
+362 RCIELFKTHHQLED
-376 IRILVLPEGHDPDS
+376 IRILVLPEGHDPDT
-390 YLRQFGPDSFKKAAS
+390 YLRQFGPESFKNAAR
-405 EASGVFSFMM
+405 EASGVFSFLMN
-415 DVAIKK
+415 VAIKK

-429 LRIVKEMEEP
+429 LRIIKDMEEP
-439 LSALTDGLTRISA
+439 LSTLTDGLTRISA

-466 IQEKIREI
+466 IQEKIRDN
-474 SPRGPFRAKP
+474 SPRRSFRAKP
-484 VESFSYSGNKF
+484 AEKAPDAGNKF
-495 EKRLIAMMLQFPEI
+495 EKHLIAMMLQFPEI
-509 IPELVEKNLIEYISD
+509 IPVLIEKNLIEYISD

-531 NDILFCYRDL
+531 NDILTCYRDL
-541 ENAQEQI
+541 DNAPEQI
-548 KDLPSIVLMAADN
+548 NDLSSIVLMAADN
-561 DEKKRLIAAFS
+561 DEKKRLVAAFS
-572 IQKEEWDLEGC
+572 IQKEEWGLEGC
-583 RKFIGQ
+583 RKLIEQ

-609 EERGEHELLRKLTK
+609 EESGEQELLLQLTK
-623 ECSDGQMSAGGR
+623 ECSDGQVSAGGR